1 MSNIHSAFFLQTNTG
16 GDFNM
21 MHTITG
27 VDSPGADTEVTY
39 TVGVA
44 GIGISGNDFQ
54 AGGQYS
60 GRWSMVLME
69 IEG

>member
-1 MSNIHSAFFLQTNTG
+1 MNTNTG
-16 GDFNM
+16 NDYQHM
-21 MHTITG
+21 STTTG
-27 VDSPGADTEVTY
+27 VDSPSADTAVTY
-39 TVGVA
+39 TVRVA
-44 GIGISGNDFQ
+44 GIGISGTEFQ